1 MKLRNII
8 LGSKLKLHIL
18 GWILIAI
25 IGLTQMNVV
34 SVKADEKIVRV
45 GYDSNSKF
53 IQEINGE
60 YYGYGVEYLEKIA
73 EYTGWE
79 YEFVNDESWHASLEK
94 LRNGEI
100 DLICTAHYTEERAE
114 EFVYSD
120 IPLGYETSLLYADVD
135 SPIYYQDYEAMN
147 GTRVGLLRE
156 SYSAEEFI
164 AYAKDVGITYE
175 GVYFERENDMI
186 SALKQDEIEMMV
198 IGSRYG
204 MSNLKLVDRSGA
216 NAFYCISNQENEALM
231 KEVERVLQEIMFDD
245 PKFEGLLNEKY
256 FGHNSVSS
264 SPLYTKEEL
273 DYIASLGTVKV
284 KLIQDQKPTCYVED
298 GETKGIWVEVL
309 KLLSEKSGIQ
319 FELESAGADEYSV
332 DTLDQFL
339 QNGYLL
345 LRTQRAMEHA
355 EAKTESVSSNAITS
369 VSLSYVKRQSTV
381 VEGEG
386 TDQVIAM
393 TQDISYLQP
402 ILLEENKGFKVRYYT
417 NVRECLEALLH
428 EEVDLVIQNTHR
440 VSYLMQKPEYAQNLM
455 EVPGVGHNNAV
466 CLVAPAD
473 QEMLINIINRAI
485 HHISDEELNS
495 IVKKELL
502 MNPYPLEFEDIVY
515 LYWEWMLIILLGIV
529 ASIIVYTVVTRKM
542 ANMKIQKKEY
552 ELLQKKIQ
560 LDELTGLYNRTF
572 FYEKAKD
579 QISNSDEDMCIVT
592 MDISNFKVVNELYG
606 INVGDQLLKDV
617 AEQIQALDIHHDMI
631 LARFMADHYYL
642 CMQKNEFNE
651 ITLPSHFKTFLDE
664 MDIRVVY
671 GVFFVEDKKN
681 MPVNVMCDRAFIA
694 AHDKPYHYQEY
705 IHFYDEEERRHI
717 MEEQELEKDM
727 EKALEERQ
735 FYIVVQPKYHPQTGE
750 IVGGETLVRWQH
762 PQKGIISPGVF
773 INVFEKDGFIIQLD
787 YFVWEEACRLQ
798 RMLKDKGIQTVPI
811 SVNVSR
817 AHFYGSELINKLH
830 ELIAKYDLT
839 TEDIELEITESICGD
854 ASDNIYVM
862 IRQLQKEG
870 FKIAMDDF
878 GSGYSSLNML
888 KEMPLDILK
897 MDLKFLD
904 GEQEKSRQILKALI
918 ELAESMDLKVVVE
931 GVEIISQ
938 VEFLRQFKN
947 CYLQGYYFSRPVVT
961 EVFEEYL
968 SKEIKK
974 RSAT

>member
-1 MKLRNII
+1 MKLRNRI
-8 LGSKLKLHIL
+8 LRPRVKLHIL
-18 GWILIAI
+18 GWILIAGI
-25 IGLTQMNVV
+25 CLVQMNAV
-34 SVKADEKIVRV
+34 SVKADERIIRV

-53 IQEINGE
+53 IQEVNGE

-73 EYTGWE
+73 EYTGWKYE
-79 YEFVNDESWHASLEK
+79 YVNDESWHASLEK

-100 DLICTAHYTEERAE
+100 DLICTAHYTEERAQ
-114 EFVYSD
+114 EFIYSD
-120 IPLGYETSLLYADVD
+120 IPLGYETSLLYADTD
-135 SPIYYQDYEAMN
+135 SAFYYQDYEAME
-147 GTRVGLLRE
+147 GARVGLLEE
-156 SYSAEEFI
+156 SYSAEEFKEHAIDIGI
-164 AYAKDVGITYE
+164 AYE
-175 GVYFERENDMI
+175 GVYYERENDMI
-186 SALKQDEIEMMV
+186 SALKNAEIDMMV

-204 MSNLKLVDRSGA
+204 TSNLKLVDRSGA
-216 NAFYCISNQENEALM
+216 NAFYCISNQGNVALI
-231 KEVERVLQEIMFDD
+231 KEIETILQEIMFDE
-245 PKFEGLLNEKY
+245 PKFEGTLNQKY

-264 SPLYTKEEL
+264 TPLYTKEEL
-273 DYIASLGTVKV
+273 EYISSVGTVKV
-284 KLIQDQKPTCYVED
+284 KLIQDQRPTCYVEN

-319 FELESAGADEYSV
+319 FELESAREDEYSV
-332 DTLDQFL
+332 DALDQYL
-339 QNGYLL
+339 QRGYLL
-345 LRTQRAMEHA
+345 LRTQRAMAHNDDR
-355 EAKTESVSSNAITS
+355 TESISSNAIAST
-369 VSLSYVKRQSTV
+369 SLSYVKRQATV
-381 VEGEG
+381 VEGE
-386 TDQVIAM
+386 TTNQIIAIS
-393 TQDISYLQP
+393 QDLSYLQP
-402 ILLEENKGFKVRYYT
+402 ILLDENAGYKVRYYA

-455 EVPGVGHNNAV
+455 EVPGVDHSNAV
-466 CLVAPAD
+466 CLVAQAD

-485 HHISDEELNS
+485 HHISDEEINS
-495 IVKKELL
+495 IIKKELL
-502 MNPYPLEFEDIVY
+502 MNPYPLMFEDIVY
-515 LYWEWMLIILLGIV
+515 LYWEWMLVIVVGVII
-529 ASIIVYTVVTRKM
+529 AIIAYTVITRKM

-617 AEQIQALDIHHDMI
+617 AEQMQALDTHHDMI

-642 CMQKNEFNE
+642 CMPKNEFDE

-671 GVFFVEDKKN
+671 GVFFVEDKKS
-681 MPVNVMCDRAFIA
+681 MPVNVMCDRAFVA
-694 AHDKPYHYQEY
+694 AHDKPYLYQEY
-705 IHFYDEEERRHI
+705 IHVYDEDERRHI
-717 MEEQELEKDM
+717 LEEQEIEKDM

-735 FYIVVQPKYHPQTGE
+735 FYIVVQPKYHPQTEE

-773 INVFEKDGFIIQLD
+773 IKVFEKNGFIIQLD
-787 YFVWEEACRLQ
+787 YFVWEESCRLQ

-817 AHFYGSELINKLH
+817 AHFYGSDLNKKLH
-830 ELIAKYDLT
+830 ELIDKYGLT

-854 ASDNIYVM
+854 ASDSIYVM
-862 IRQLQKEG
+862 IRQLQKDG
-870 FKIAMDDF
+870 FRIAMDDF

-904 GEQEKSRQILKALI
+904 GEQEKSRKILKALI
-918 ELAESMDLKVVVE
+918 ELAETMDLKVVVE
-931 GVEIISQ
+931 GVEILSQ
-938 VEFLRQFKN
+938 VEFLQQFKN
-947 CYLQGYYFSRPVVT
+947 CYLQGFYFSRPVVS

-968 SKEIKK
+968 ENENKK
-974 RSAT
+974 RNAT